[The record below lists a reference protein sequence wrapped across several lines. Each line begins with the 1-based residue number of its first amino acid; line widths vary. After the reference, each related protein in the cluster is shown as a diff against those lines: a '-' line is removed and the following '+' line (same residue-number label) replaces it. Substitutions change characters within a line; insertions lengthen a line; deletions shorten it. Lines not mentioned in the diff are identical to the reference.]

1 MTEKQMIKANSLY
14 KRRESLL
21 KQKEIW
27 EGATGFSEI
36 DVVSKGCTRIIA
48 HSFLDFFVVK
58 TLALGNIEK
67 ELKEVQ
73 AEFDEL

>member
-1 MTEKQMIKANSLY
+1 MVKANSLY
-14 KRRESLL
+14 ERRESLL

-36 DVVSKGCTRIIA
+36 DVVSKGCARIIDY
-48 HSFLDFFVVK
+48 SFLDFFVIK
-58 TLALGNIEK
+58 TLALGYIEK

>member
-1 MTEKQMIKANSLY
+1 MIKANSLY

-21 KQKEIW
+21 RQKEIW
-27 EGATGFSEI
+27 EGATGFNEI
-36 DVVSKGCTRIIA
+36 EV
-48 HSFLDFFVVK
+48 
-58 TLALGNIEK
+58 LALGNIEK

>member
-1 MTEKQMIKANSLY
+1 MIKANSLY

-27 EGATGFSEI
+27 EGATGFNEI
-36 DVVSKGCTRIIA
+36 KVVSNGCVRIA
-48 HSFLDFFVVK
+48 DYSFLDFFVVK

>member
-14 KRRESLL
+14 ERIESLL

-36 DVVSKGCTRIIA
+36 DVVSKGMR
-48 HSFLDFFVVK
+48 
-58 TLALGNIEK
+58 
-67 ELKEVQ
+67 
-73 AEFDEL
+73 

>member
-1 MTEKQMIKANSLY
+1 MIKANSLY

-21 KQKEIW
+21 RQKEIW
-27 EGATGFSEI
+27 EGATGFNEI
-36 DVVSKGCTRIIA
+36 EVVSNERFRRA
-48 HSFLDFFVVK
+48 DYSFLDFFVVK